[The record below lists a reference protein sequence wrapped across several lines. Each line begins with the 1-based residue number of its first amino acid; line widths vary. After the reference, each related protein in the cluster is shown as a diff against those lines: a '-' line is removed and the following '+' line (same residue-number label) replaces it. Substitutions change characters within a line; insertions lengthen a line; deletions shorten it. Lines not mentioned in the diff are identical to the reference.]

1 VTTPVSAPPRQAA
14 AVVDRVVAGPWY
26 RQVTADQWK
35 AFLATFFA
43 WVLDAFD
50 FTIITFVL
58 VNIQQSF
65 TVNSALAGA
74 LGTVTLMFRVVGGI
88 GAGAAADRWGR
99 KPPIIFSIAWFTLFA
114 FLSGLSTSYVMLFAF
129 RGLFGIG
136 MGGMWAAGVP
146 LALEH
151 WPKQLRGIASGLLQG
166 GFSFGF
172 MLSSLVYQFG
182 WPFVS
187 GNPEWGWRLMLL
199 AGVVPALVIL
209 VVMTRVKESPI
220 WLEQQRARAAAGQQQ
235 KRSAVA
241 RLFDPDLRWVTIHA
255 SVLMAT
261 FILSYHSITFWYPT
275 FLSTMK
281 LQPLQFL
288 IALNAGG
295 LIGSV
300 ILGRLSDTRLG
311 RRGAPTLGMLVGLA
325 AAPIYLLS
333 SDPTLLLLGALFI
346 GLGCSGAW
354 GIVPGYLS
362 ERFPTEVRAAGTGF
376 AYHVGAGL
384 GAFTPYL
391 IGGLRD
397 EGMALPHAML
407 WCIAVAGGLVLVMLW
422 LGPETRGRELTLM
435 TNE

>member
-1 VTTPVSAPPRQAA
+1 MSTEARAVDAA
-14 AVVDRVVAGPWY
+14 LSIPWY

-35 AFLATFFA
+35 AFLATFSA

-50 FTIITFVL
+50 FTILTFVL

-88 GAGAAADRWGR
+88 TAGAAADRWGR
-99 KPPIIFSIAWFTLFA
+99 KPPIIFSIAWFTAFA

-151 WPKQLRGIASGLLQG
+151 WPKQLRGVASGLLQG

-172 MLSSLVYQFG
+172 MLSSLVYQLG
-182 WPFVS
+182 WPYVG
-187 GNPEWGWRLMLL
+187 GNPEWGWRLMLW
-199 AGVVPALVIL
+199 AGVGPALIVL
-209 VVMTRVKESPI
+209 VVMTRVKESPV
-220 WLEQQRARAAAGQQQ
+220 WLEQQRERAASGSVAR
-235 KRSAVA
+235 RSGVA
-241 RLFDPDLRWVTIHA
+241 RLFDRDLRWVTIHA

-275 FLSTMK
+275 FLASMK
-281 LQPLQFL
+281 LQPLRYL
-288 IALNAGG
+288 VALNAGG

-300 ILGRLSDTRLG
+300 ILGQLSDSRLG

-325 AAPIYLLS
+325 ASPIYLLS
-333 SDPTLLLLGALFI
+333 SDPNLLVLGALFI

-362 ERFPTEVRAAGTGF
+362 ERFPTDARAAGTGF

-397 EGMALPHAML
+397 GGMALPVAML
-407 WCIAVAGGLVLVMLW
+407 WCIGGAGVLVLVMLW
-422 LGPETRGRELTLM
+422 LGPETRGRELVSGR
-435 TNE
+435 

>member
-1 VTTPVSAPPRQAA
+1 MA
-14 AVVDRVVAGPWY
+14 WY
-26 RQVTADQWK
+26 RQVSKEQWK

-43 WVLDAFD
+43 WVIDAFD
-50 FTIITFVL
+50 FTILTFVL

-65 TVNSALAGA
+65 SVNAALAGL
-74 LGTVTLMFRVVGGI
+74 LGTVTLVFRVVGGI
-88 GAGAAADRWGR
+88 GAGTAADRWGR
-99 KPPIIFSIAWFTLFA
+99 KPPIIFSIAWFTAFA

-129 RGLFGIG
+129 RALFGIG

-151 WPKQLRGIASGLLQG
+151 WPKQLRGVASGLLQG

-172 MLSSLVYQFG
+172 MLSSVVYQLG

-187 GNPEWGWRLMLL
+187 DNPDWGWRIMLW
-199 AGVVPALVIL
+199 AGILPALVVL
-209 VVMTRVKESPI
+209 LTMTRVKESPV
-220 WLEQQRARAAAGQQQ
+220 WLEQQRLARESG
-235 KRSAVA
+235 RPPSRFSVA
-241 RLFDPDLRWVTIHA
+241 RLFDHDLRWVTIHS

-261 FILSYHSITFWYPT
+261 FIFSYHSITYWYPT
-275 FLSTMK
+275 LLRT
-281 LQPLQFL
+281 LELAPLRYL

-300 ILGRLSDTRLG
+300 ILGQLSETRLG
-311 RRGAPTLGMLVGLA
+311 RRGAPTLGMLVGVA
-325 AAPIYLLS
+325 SAPMFLWSTNPDMLV
-333 SDPTLLLLGALFI
+333 LGALLI

-362 ERFPTEVRAAGTGF
+362 ERFPTEARAVGTGF

-391 IGGLRD
+391 IG
-397 EGMALPHAML
+397 ALQDSGIPLASAML
-407 WCIAVAGGLVLVMLW
+407 GCIAVAGVLVLVMLW
-422 LGPETRGRELTLM
+422 LGPETRGRALH
-435 TNE
+435 